1 MRRAF
6 FALALIVAL
15 SGCAIQI
22 SDSNFIRP
30 QAASALDAVTA
41 KTLLP
46 TGYSVNTDFV
56 STTDGEKLY
65 RARFTHPD
73 AKRVV
78 VFFNGNLST
87 VEKHAV
93 STAVKLCKDWH
104 PDFVFVDY
112 RGYGQS
118 TGKPSLEKLHTDAL
132 RVFEDEQSR
141 ARSSS
146 KKVVL
151 AGYSIGG
158 VVAGAVLESFRPD
171 AVLFVAT
178 VTDVKDMLALV
189 MPAYM
194 KLFVRVSVDPRLDAI
209 DNRRSLSKYSGPL
222 LVVAAERDSQTPPAM
237 SKALFDAA
245 ATPATNKQLVIAI
258 GAEHSVVLDAP
269 EFRDALKLF
278 VATNGL

>member
-1 MRRAF
+1 MRRALVL
-6 FALALIVAL
+6 FALIGAV

-22 SDSNFIRP
+22 SDSAFIRP
-30 QAASALDAVTA
+30 QAASAIDAVTA
-41 KTLLP
+41 GTLLP
-46 TGYSVNTDFV
+46 AGYTISTDFV

-65 RARFTHPD
+65 RARFTHTD
-73 AKRVV
+73 AKSVV

-93 STAVKLCKDWH
+93 PTAVKLGKDWR

-118 TGKPSLEKLHTDAL
+118 TGKPSLEKLHSDAL
-132 RVFEDEQSR
+132 RVFADEQSR
-141 ARSSS
+141 ARASS
-146 KKVVL
+146 KKMVL

-171 AVLFVAT
+171 AVLLVAT
-178 VTDVKDMLALV
+178 VTDVADMLAFV

-194 KLFVRVSVDPRLDAI
+194 KLFFRVSVDPRLDAI
-209 DNRRSLSKYSGPL
+209 DNRRALSKYSGPL
-222 LVVAAERDSQTPPAM
+222 LIVAAERDSQTPPAM

-245 ATPATNKQLVIAI
+245 ASPATNKQLVIAS
-258 GAEHSVVLDAP
+258 GAEHNEVLDAP

-278 VATNGL
+278 VAKNGL